1 MGGQHERSHLP
12 RGNALGQRGGEQQR
26 RKQWQQRN
34 PHFESRVTCWRCA
47 KDSTA
52 WLASLWRFFSTSLRK
67 LMKNTHAALLRFINK
82 VRKCSSCLQRL
93 R

>member
-1 MGGQHERSHLP
+1 MATTQHTL
-12 RGNALGQRGGEQQR
+12 
-26 RKQWQQRN
+26 
-34 PHFESRVTCWRCA
+34 RVKGDMLEMCQGLH
-47 KDSTA
+47 SV
-52 WLASLWRFFSTSLRK
+52 ASLTVALFSTYLRK